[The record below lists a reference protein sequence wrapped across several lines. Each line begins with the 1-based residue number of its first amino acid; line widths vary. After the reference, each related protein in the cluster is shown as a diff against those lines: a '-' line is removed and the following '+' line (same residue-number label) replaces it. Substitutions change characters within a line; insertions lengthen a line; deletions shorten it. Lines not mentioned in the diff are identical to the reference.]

1 MAASSSLSGSWG
13 PSPRGRGHR
22 RSTARGYSQGGSIP
36 ARAGSPA
43 LNKFEKLLERV
54 HPRAGGVTT
63 TDIPTG
69 MHGVG
74 PSPRGRGHR
83 PNHPDQRAI
92 SGSIPARAGSP
103 APPPIRLK
111 TTRVH
116 PRAGGVTLRK
126 ARRSPAG
133 RGPSPRGRGHL
144 EAWLFKAAR
153 RGSIPARAGS
163 PRLPGRCGGGAR
175 VHPRAGGVT
184 PDQPNTR
191 HSDKGPSPRGRGH
204 PGATARLG

>member
-92 SGSIPARAGSP
+92 IATGNSESDDVYQAQKLGARALLQKPYSIENLGRCVQEELGKGISIPGTS
-103 APPPIRLK
+103 
-111 TTRVH
+111 
-116 PRAGGVTLRK
+116 
-126 ARRSPAG
+126 
-133 RGPSPRGRGHL
+133 
-144 EAWLFKAAR
+144 E
-153 RGSIPARAGS
+153 
-163 PRLPGRCGGGAR
+163 
-175 VHPRAGGVT
+175 
-184 PDQPNTR
+184 
-191 HSDKGPSPRGRGH
+191 
-204 PGATARLG
+204 